1 MYLLFD
7 LSIKDTIH
15 LAVFDKKSIEHKNY
29 SGRNRE
35 LLSCVDDFLM
45 VNHLPCVPL
54 LVKEGGSKPLPLTRG
69 GAPIRIGAERWSI
82 GGIMVVTGA
91 GGFTST
97 RVACVVANTFAYV
110 LQIPLLAITLAE
122 ASDPQK
128 LIPKLLK
135 QKPGNYISAT
145 YSGDANIGRKK
156 VKI

>member
-7 LSIKDTIH
+7 LSQKDTIH
-15 LAVFDKKSIEHKNY
+15 LILFDKKTIEHKFY

-35 LLSCVDDFLM
+35 LLGCIHNL
-45 VNHLPCVPL
+45 
-54 LVKEGGSKPLPLTRG
+54 SKIKNLKFKIKNL
-69 GAPIRIGAERWSI
+69 A
-82 GGIMVVTGA
+82 GIMVVVGS

-110 LQIPLLAITLAE
+110 LRIPLLAVTTTQ

-135 QKPGNYISAT
+135 QPKGQYISAT
-145 YSGDANIGRKK
+145 YSGEANIGRKK
-156 VKI
+156 I

>member
-1 MYLLFD
+1 MFLLFD
-7 LSIKDTIH
+7 LSTKDQIH
-15 LAVFDKKSIEHKNY
+15 LAIFDSRTIEHKNY

-35 LLSCVDDFLM
+35 LLGCIH
-45 VNHLPCVPL
+45 NL
-54 LVKEGGSKPLPLTRG
+54 LEVYKVCKVHKVK
-69 GAPIRIGAERWSI
+69 SI
-82 GGIMVVTGA
+82 GGIMVVTGI

-110 LQIPLLAITLAE
+110 LRIPLLAITSVE

-145 YSGDANIGRKK
+145 YSGEANIGRKK
-156 VKI
+156 I